1 MILHFASVGTPSDP
15 ISNVHQGHLN
25 CRLCV
30 AFGTQPDVD
39 TLFGQLYDF
48 PATLPL
54 FVVSLTLVETGRTDS
69 HRQNI
74 QVLHQVDPFVSY
86 SHYTDQTL
94 VYGPQIDYKGREVGI
109 ELIVCSV
116 YSRGSSIS
124 P

>member
-1 MILHFASVGTPSDP
+1 MISHFASVGTPSDP
-15 ISNVHQGHLN
+15 ISNVHQVHLN
-25 CRLCV
+25 CRLCGV
-30 AFGTQPDVD
+30 FGTQPDVD
-39 TLFGQLYDF
+39 TLFRQLYDF
-48 PATLPL
+48 PTALPL
-54 FVVSLTLVETGRTDS
+54 FVVSLTLVEIKRTDS

-74 QVLHQVDPFVSY
+74 QVLHQVGPFVSY

-109 ELIVCSV
+109 ELIVCLV